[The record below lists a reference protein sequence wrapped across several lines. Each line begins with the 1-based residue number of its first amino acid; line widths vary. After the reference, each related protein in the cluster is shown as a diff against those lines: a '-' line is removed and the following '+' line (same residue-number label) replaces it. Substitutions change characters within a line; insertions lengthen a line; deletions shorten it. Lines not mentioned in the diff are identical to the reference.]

1 MDSFFAWIEQT
12 PLSIYVREDLYAF
25 FVILIFHSL
34 GMAFLV
40 GGGAAI
46 CLRVVGLASGAPLQ
60 KFRGF
65 FPVMWVGLTLAVIS
79 GVLLLIGYPA
89 KALTNPVFAL
99 KFACLISAG
108 LLVREIARRLFP
120 LAERGEELPSW
131 SRWLGLA
138 ALLLWAG
145 GVTAG
150 KFLPYTHHILMVS

>member
-1 MDSFFAWIEQT
+1 MTEFFTWIEQS
-12 PLSIYVREDLYAF
+12 PLSIYVREDFYAF

-34 GMAFLV
+34 GMGLLV
-40 GGGAAI
+40 GGGMAVA
-46 CLRVVGLASGAPLQ
+46 LRTAGFAGGAPLQ

-65 FPVMWVGLTLAVIS
+65 FPVMWIGLALAVAS

-89 KALTNPVFAL
+89 KALTNPVFAV
-99 KFACLISAG
+99 KFACLIAAG

-120 LAERGEELPSW
+120 VAERGEELPPW
-131 SRWLGLA
+131 SRWLGFATLA
-138 ALLLWAG
+138 LWAF